1 MVIEHMFNIGLTIY
15 AVVLKYIQRLLGYY
29 KVSNISFRFN
39 SEKATEVILY
49 LTSKLPIH
57 NVYGICKM
65 LYLADKASLGK
76 YGRFLF
82 GDSYVA
88 MWEGGTPSN
97 AYNLLK
103 RLRENPTSDL
113 KVEGNNV
120 IALRPAD
127 LDYLS
132 KSDIECLDQ
141 TIEKYGDPSSWN
153 NRKKACHDDAWQKA
167 WDKRG
172 IHRSNAIPIESIAE
186 MFEESDDL
194 IDYLMNSG

>member
-1 MVIEHMFNIGLTIY
+1 MTGITFQFDRV
-15 AVVLKYIQRLLGYY
+15 
-29 KVSNISFRFN
+29 
-39 SEKATEVILY
+39 KALEVILY
-49 LTSKLPIH
+49 LSSKLHVH

-65 LYLADKASLGK
+65 LYLADKASLEK

-88 MWEGGTPSN
+88 MREGGTPSN
-97 AYNLLK
+97 SYDLLK
-103 RLRENPTSDL
+103 RLRESPTSDL
-113 KVEGNNV
+113 RVEGNDV

-141 TIEKYGDPSSWN
+141 TIGKYGNSTNWTD
-153 NRKKACHDDAWQKA
+153 RKAACHDSAWQKA
-167 WDKRG
+167 WDRKG
-172 IHRSNAIPIESIAE
+172 IHRSNAIPVESIAE

-194 IDYLMNSG
+194 IDYLTNSG